1 MGGCQYISIETR
13 SEQGGLVSKTRVGGG
28 VLSAWAPLGCPPATH
43 RRCIVARDSK
53 ITITITIAEAEALL
67 IAALEQQV
75 VFPENRD
82 LERGKMACSKAI
94 HDHCENG
101 YTQEPTPFELLGTPT
116 LRRCDCGS

>member
-1 MGGCQYISIETR
+1 M
-13 SEQGGLVSKTRVGGG
+13 
-28 VLSAWAPLGCPPATH
+28 
-43 RRCIVARDSK
+43 ARDSK

-116 LRRCDCGS
+116 LRRCDYGSQERGNHGSSAQGIAGQGLGEMV